1 MYFISSEL
9 KLIYDADCSNKMLSN
24 YFFKHIVTNLFRYA
38 VVGKIDK
45 MRERNKK
52 CLLNYQL
59 YPYSRFH
66 HTFSKQSCTDEIN
79 VKKKVYLF
87 LSRCQANF

>member
-1 MYFISSEL
+1 MYVISSEL

-52 CLLNYQL
+52 CLLNYWL